1 MSDMSRGVLLQDV
14 CDVFK
19 MRPRTISPDMH
30 HRNDEVS
37 HLSRMIVNIRSLAEG
52 YVAPVGACAHLSS

>member
-1 MSDMSRGVLLQDV
+1 MSDMSRGVLLQEV
-14 CDVFK
+14 CDVSHLLS
-19 MRPRTISPDMH
+19 RSISPDLH